1 MYSELEY
8 TFPLT
13 FIGVHKQESYMAYGI
28 FIYLLSVSIKQLG
41 CLALFDCALAVRSCE
56 RDLPAH
62 TAGAVELV
70 MGTSAT
76 AKAAGSSMESSLFCF
91 SGSVGTSASLKRSCA
106 FYSSD

>member
-1 MYSELEY
+1 MEY
-8 TFPLT
+8 L
-13 FIGVHKQESYMAYGI
+13 FI
-28 FIYLLSVSIKQLG
+28 FLSVNNKQFG
-41 CLALFDCALAVRSCE
+41 CISLFDCTLAVRSCE
-56 RDLPAH
+56 HDLPAHSRSCGAGDGLH

-70 MGTSAT
+70 MGTSGT

>member
-1 MYSELEY
+1 
-8 TFPLT
+8 
-13 FIGVHKQESYMAYGI
+13 MAYGI
-28 FIYLLSVSIKQLG
+28 FIYYVSIKQLG

-76 AKAAGSSMESSLFCF
+76 AIAAGSSMESSLFGF